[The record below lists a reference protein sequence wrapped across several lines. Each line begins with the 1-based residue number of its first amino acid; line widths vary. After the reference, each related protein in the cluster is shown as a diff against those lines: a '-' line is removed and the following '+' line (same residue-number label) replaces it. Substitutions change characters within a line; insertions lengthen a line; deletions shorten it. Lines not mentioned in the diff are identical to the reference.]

1 MDTIEVIDFNTG
13 EALSLS
19 TYITRTSMRINEL
32 QDEIKRIKKISRM
45 GDRSNLMLSRIELR
59 EKTLEANVQLL
70 NALIN
75 LNVLPRLLQ

>member
-19 TYITRTSMRINEL
+19 TYIHRTTMRINEI
-32 QDEIKRIKKISRM
+32 QDEIKRMKKISRM